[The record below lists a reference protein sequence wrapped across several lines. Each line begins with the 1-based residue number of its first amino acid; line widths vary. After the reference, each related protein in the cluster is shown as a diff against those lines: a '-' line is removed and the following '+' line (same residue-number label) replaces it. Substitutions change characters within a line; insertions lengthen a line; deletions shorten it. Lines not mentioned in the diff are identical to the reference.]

1 MTNPPEMEVA
11 IATNDLGSIGDIA
24 QRLGGHCYVDDR
36 EDARLPFR
44 ALVTGSTDDVD
55 WLIDVGDVGSYLICR
70 RTIKAGPWES
80 IGLFPM
86 VHHPDLNHRESDDHW
101 RDRHAPLAL
110 VQHGVMTH
118 YHQLS
123 VVQTLNGAAYDGFA
137 LCGFASVTDLR
148 ERFFTEPG
156 GAKII
161 AEDVG
166 QFADT
171 KRSPR
176 RLVIDRATSSRFA
189 DRDIN

>member
-1 MTNPPEMEVA
+1 MTIAAEMEVA
-11 IATNDLGSIGDIA
+11 IATNDLDSIDSIHA
-24 QRLGGHCYVDDR
+24 RLNGHCYVDARDT
-36 EDARLPFR
+36 DRLPFR
-44 ALVTGSTDDVD
+44 ALVTGSTDD
-55 WLIDVGDVGSYLICR
+55 IDYLKSVGDVGSYLICR
-70 RTIKAGPWES
+70 RTIKAGPWEA

-86 VHHPDLNHRESDDHW
+86 GHHPDLSHRQSDDHW

-110 VQHGVMTH
+110 IQHGVMTH

-123 VVQTLNGAAYDGFA
+123 VVHTLSGTEYDGFA
-137 LCGFASVTDLR
+137 LCGFASVEDLR

-156 GAKII
+156 GSQII

-176 RLVIDRATSSRFA
+176 RLVIDRSTSERFA
-189 DRDIN
+189 AGQG